1 MSSEIL
7 IWRSCDPTFD
17 HRNRWQRNASQH
29 MTSTAPNRALE
40 LSSESKRILVWIC
53 ALIAVNQLGFGSI
66 VPVIALY
73 AEEFGVTKTA
83 IGLAVGVYGLA
94 RFVANVPAGQ
104 LADRFGRKTT
114 LAAGGVITVAGSA
127 LCALAPSYEIFL
139 VARFINGAGAA
150 IVLTGGQ
157 IVVAD
162 IASPRNRGRVMA
174 VYQGVFLSAVAAGA
188 LPGGWLATRYG
199 LASPFWANAILAAVV
214 TGLALFFVP
223 ETRPPLLDS
232 ARRTATGAALSFS
245 QQVSLLMA
253 TPGFLLVC
261 IVSFINFFARTGGI
275 FNVIP
280 IHADV
285 NIGLQPNQIGV
296 GISIA
301 TIVGVILAYPS
312 GVLIDRFGRKG
323 VIALSTVFAGAAMVL
338 FAVSDSFLAF
348 LLSSFI
354 WGVGSGVSGAAPAAY
369 AADLAPK
376 AMMAPALS
384 MYRTIADLGYVVGP
398 LLLGVVSDLGSS
410 EIALVFTAC
419 LLFCSGSVFLLR
431 APETLPR
438 EVAAPR

>member
-1 MSSEIL
+1 MPGNSSSV
-7 IWRSCDPTFD
+7 RG
-17 HRNRWQRNASQH
+17 
-29 MTSTAPNRALE
+29 LE
-40 LSSESKRILVWIC
+40 LTPESQRILLWIC
-53 ALIAVNQLGFGSI
+53 VLIAANQLGFGSI
-66 VPVIALY
+66 IPVIALY
-73 AEEFGVTKTA
+73 AEDFGVTKTA
-83 IGLAVGVYGLA
+83 IGLAIGVYGLA

-104 LADRFGRKTT
+104 LADRYGRKST
-114 LAAGGVITVAGSA
+114 LAVGGVITVAGSA
-127 LCALAPSYEIFL
+127 LCAIAPNYETFL

-150 IVLTGGQ
+150 VVLTGGQ

-162 IASPRNRGRVMA
+162 IASPHNRGRVMA
-174 VYQGVFLSAVAAGA
+174 IYQGVFLSAVAAGA
-188 LPGGWLATRYG
+188 LPGGWLATQYG

-214 TGLALFFVP
+214 TVLALFFVP
-223 ETRPPLLDS
+223 ETRPQVLES
-232 ARRTATGAALSFS
+232 AVRAASGVALSFR
-245 QQVSLLMA
+245 QQISLLMA

-261 IVSFINFFARTGGI
+261 LVSFISFFARTGAL

-285 NIGLQPNQIGV
+285 NIGLETNQIGI

-312 GVLIDRFGRKG
+312 GMLIDRFGRKG
-323 VIALSTVFAGAAMVL
+323 VIALSTIFTGGAMLL
-338 FAVSDSFLAF
+338 FAISDSFTAF

-376 AMMAPALS
+376 NMIAPALS
-384 MYRTIADLGYVVGP
+384 MYRTIADFGYVVGP

-410 EIALVFTAC
+410 EIALIFTAC

-438 EVAAPR
+438 EVAPGR